1 MDPFQACLNSQ
12 MLFVAGGIRRHTGL
26 RITLSHNRLLEENV
40 HALGV
45 EALTIRHY
53 EKLVQHVA
61 AELGRTRL
69 PCNSKVVT
77 ATGDFDIEAAFYL
90 PQVFVKLAAK
100 VGETAVIG
108 WLENDIPRYLD
119 CIQDRCFRPLY
130 MV

>member
-1 MDPFQACLNSQ
+1 M
-12 MLFVAGGIRRHTGL
+12 
-26 RITLSHNRLLEENV
+26 

-69 PCNSKVVT
+69 PCNSKMVT